1 MFAVC
6 FKLHQG
12 VSCTDGSSEKRPQE
26 VLANGSGVSLGS
38 PCNGR
43 DQRLPA
49 RREETPATLS
59 PARAWPKLPSLQR
72 PSFLSHLHPKICHP
86 FSLLETPHAGTDPGM
101 APTSSCTTS
110 PSSLP
115 DLYSNPPPTSFP
127 CLAGC
132 THLTTATSA
141 PPSSPPSCPPL
152 LSLPAAAKGVPTRGS
167 SEGALGAQPP
177 SPSILLLKKQ
187 LSLAAA
193 RGWAMPQ
200 IIAGPD
206 TAAPATS

>member
-26 VLANGSGVSLGS
+26 VLVNGSGVSLGS
-38 PCNGR
+38 PCSGR

-49 RREETPATLS
+49 PGEETPATLS

-72 PSFLSHLHPKICHP
+72 PSFLSRLHPKICHP
-86 FSLLETPHAGTDPGM
+86 FSLLETPQAGTDPGM
-101 APTSSCTTS
+101 APTSSCTTG

-115 DLYSNPPPTSFP
+115 DLYSNPPPPSFP
-127 CLAGC
+127 SLAGC
-132 THLTTATSA
+132 THLTTTTSA
-141 PPSSPPSCPPL
+141 SLSCSPSCPPL
-152 LSLPAAAKGVPTRGS
+152 LSLPQPRGS
-167 SEGALGAQPP
+167 LLGGAVRGPWELSPHLHP
-177 SPSILLLKKQ
+177 SSCSHDNSPLLL
-187 LSLAAA
+187 
-193 RGWAMPQ
+193 PE
-200 IIAGPD
+200 AGPCHRSQPD